1 MLQPASPN
9 WDPPVLTCS
18 ALEMTGVAE
27 IWQTVLTFHKQF
39 TRSGELAHKRQK
51 QALDW
56 LWSMVEDELKQR
68 FYNNPEIKQR
78 LDQITRAVARGETA
92 PTLAADK
99 LLFFL
104 DNQRLV

>member
-1 MLQPASPN
+1 MK
-9 WDPPVLTCS
+9 
-18 ALEMTGVAE
+18 
-27 IWQTVLTFHKQF
+27 FHKQF
-39 TRSGELAHKRQK
+39 SHSGELEHKRQK

-68 FYNNPEIKQR
+68 FYNNPDIKQK

-104 DNQRLV
+104 DNKRPV